1 MLDSSPEYKLAIV
14 GDVRKMA
21 AKALVDII
29 DPDIVFGTVDGDVH
43 PVSVMSQ
50 VHDKVFD
57 LHPYATLESNRWL
70 LNGQYSLIPETG
82 ANEQIGILSNSISG
96 DDGTFS
102 PAIYFELRFSNVSIL
117 QACSVYFPGAETDG
131 IPEEYTV
138 EVRQGGTAY
147 FSKTITGNTSRSKS
161 FDGFTVYNPDSIRVT
176 IFKWRLPRTR
186 ARVVEIVPGIYEEWS
201 GDTLAKLSINQQG
214 DVSCL
219 SLPYGTCDLSMD
231 NLDRRFEPRN
241 KAGIFKSLEERQGIK
256 IFLGV
261 ELPSGVVEYRPV
273 GIYYQFSGG
282 WKTSKNSMI
291 MEWKL
296 VDIIG
301 LLTDRGYIPPETLP
315 TDLEGWVASLVAQLG
330 VNFVGRYIVDPNYA
344 KLPLTVRDPSDV
356 IGVSCGDL
364 LLFACMVTGTW
375 PRADAS
381 TGYLAVEPLW
391 DQGNKLTLDNMPEYP
406 EIEANEDIAAIFF
419 TLNDGNDTQLI
430 ISGNSTASNKTSNVN
445 NPFIKTKEQAQA
457 AARTILSQYGGNLY
471 TIVGRGD
478 PASEIGDVD
487 TVWLDES
494 SAATSRRISQEFNL
508 SSGVLVNC
516 QSTLLQADGS
526 FMFQNRVVI
535 TSPGDWKAPA
545 GVAKLRVILVQK
557 GGDGEAGADGTWDSA
572 GADGAD
578 GLGGKVWTGVI
589 DINPEQVFPVSFGGE
604 TVFGAY
610 SSANGE
616 RYQYGFTDIASGDSF
631 ARTGVRSPIPG
642 SGDGGAGGAGGIK
655 GNRHDETY
663 KDDEGNSHTTT
674 VIDNYPGPG
683 QPGVKGVSGCV
694 VVYYDKPDGG

>member
-1 MLDSSPEYKLAIV
+1 MLDSSPEYKLAVV
-14 GDVRKMA
+14 GDIRRVLV
-21 AKALVDII
+21 KATVEII
-29 DPDIVFGTVDGDVH
+29 DPDMVFGQVTGDID
-43 PVSVMSQ
+43 PVSVGEQ
-50 VHDKVFD
+50 AHNKVFS

-70 LNGQYSLIPETG
+70 LDGSFSLIPSTG
-82 ANEQIGILSNSISG
+82 ATNEIGILSNVVSG
-96 DDGTFS
+96 EDGSFS
-102 PAIYFELRFSNVSIL
+102 PPIYFELQFSSVSIL
-117 QACSVYFPGAETDG
+117 QAFSVYFSENPLDG
-131 IPEEYTV
+131 VPEEYTV
-138 EVRQGGTAY
+138 EVRQGSTAY
-147 FSKTITGNTSRSKS
+147 FSKTVTGNTSTFGS
-161 FDGFTVYNPDSIRVT
+161 FDGFTVYNPDAIRV
-176 IFKWRLPRTR
+176 IISKWRLPKTR

-201 GDTLAKLSINQQG
+201 GDTLAELSINQQG

-219 SLPYGTCDLSMD
+219 SLPYGTCSLRMD

-241 KAGIFKSLEERQGIK
+241 KMGIFKSLEERQGIGV
-256 IFLGV
+256 FLGV
-261 ELPSGVVEYRPV
+261 QLPSGEVEYKPV

-445 NPFIKTKEQAQA
+445 NPFIKTKEQAQI
-457 AARTILSQYGGNLY
+457 AARAILSQYGGNSY
-471 TIVGRGD
+471 IIVGRGD

-494 SAATSRRISQEFNL
+494 SAATARRVSQEFKF
-508 SSGVLVNC
+508 SSGVLMDC
-516 QSTLLQADGS
+516 ESTLMQADGS

-557 GGDGEAGADGTWDSA
+557 GGDGEAGADGTWNSA

-589 DINPEQVFPVSFGGE
+589 DINPEQSFSISLDDE

-616 RYQYGFTDIASGDSF
+616 RYQYGFTDIASGDCF
-631 ARTGVRSPIPG
+631 ARTGVKSPIQG
-642 SGDGGAGGAGGIK
+642 SGDGGAGGEGGIK
-655 GNRHDETY
+655 GNRHEESR
-663 KDDEGNSHTTT
+663 KDSEGNSYNVT

-683 QPGVKGVSGCV
+683 KPGTKGASGCV
-694 VVYYDKPDGG
+694 VIYYDKPNGG

>member
-14 GDVRKMA
+14 GGVRKMA

-96 DDGTFS
+96 DGGTFS

-261 ELPSGVVEYRPV
+261 ELPSRVVEYKPLGV
-273 GIYYQFSGG
+273 YYQSSGG
-282 WKTSKNSMI
+282 WKTSNNGMV
-291 MEWKL
+291 MQWNL

-301 LLTDRGYIPPETLP
+301 LLSDREYIPPSTLP
-315 TDLEGWVASLVAQLG
+315 TTLDGWVASLVSQLG
-330 VNFVGRYIVDPNYA
+330 VNFSSLYTVDPAYA
-344 KLPLTVRDPSDV
+344 SLPLSVREAADV
-356 IGVSCGDL
+356 VGKRCGDL
-364 LLFACMVTGTW
+364 LLFVCMATGTW
-375 PRADAS
+375 PRADSS
-381 TGYLAVEPLW
+381 TGKVAVEPVW
-391 DQGNKLTLDNMPEYP
+391 NQGNKITLDNLSDYP
-406 EIEANEDIAAIFF
+406 EMDASEDIAAIFF
-419 TLNDGNDTQLI
+419 TLNDGSNTQI
-430 ISGNSTASNKTSNVN
+430 IVSGNSPSSNVTSNVD
-445 NPFIKTKEQAQA
+445 NPFIKTKDQALA
-457 AARTILSQYGGNLY
+457 AARLILCNYGGN
-471 TIVGRGD
+471 TFDITGRGD
-478 PASEIGDVD
+478 PAGEIGDVD
-487 TVWLDES
+487 TLWLDES
-494 SAATSRRISQEFNL
+494 SAATARRVSQEFDF
-508 SSGVLVNC
+508 SSGVLVGC
-516 QSTLLQADGS
+516 KSTLIQADGI
-526 FMFQNRVVI
+526 FLFQDRVVI
-535 TSPGDWKAPA
+535 TEDQVWKAPVGA
-545 GVAKLRVILVQK
+545 SKLRVILVDH
-557 GGDGEAGADGTWDSA
+557 GLDGAAGEDGTFEAEGEDGLDGE
-572 GADGAD
+572 
-578 GLGGKVWTGVI
+578 GGRVWSETI
-589 DINPEQVFPVSFGGE
+589 DINPEESFSITFGE
-604 TVFGAY
+604 ATVFGRY
-610 SSANGE
+610 STANGK
-616 RYQYGFTDIASGDSF
+616 RYSGGFTDVVSGESYG
-631 ARTGVRSPIPG
+631 RPGVKNPIPG
-642 SGDGGAGGAGGIK
+642 TGDGGAGGEGGIK
-655 GNRHDETY
+655 GNQHEETRR
-663 KDDEGNSHTTT
+663 DEGGNSYT
-674 VIDNYPGPG
+674 VTVVDNYPGPG
-683 QPGVKGVSGCV
+683 KPGVKGVSGCV
-694 VVYYDKPDGG
+694 VIYYDKPDGG